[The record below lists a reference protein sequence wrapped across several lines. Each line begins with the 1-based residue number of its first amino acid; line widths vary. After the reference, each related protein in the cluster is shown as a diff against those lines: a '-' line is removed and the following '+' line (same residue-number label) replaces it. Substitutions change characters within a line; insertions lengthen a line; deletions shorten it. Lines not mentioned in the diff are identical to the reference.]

1 MTYIQKKLKLDDA
14 AIEKIAQAVQRA
26 ESKTSGEIFVA
37 AAKES
42 ARYSF
47 RELLFSVLASLIVF
61 CALLPFASGIESAL
75 KSRYWFVSDWQLP
88 AFYGITIFGLIAV
101 LFYFAG
107 IPFIDRLIVPR
118 AIQNRCVNS
127 RALRCFAENG
137 VYKTRE
143 NSGIL
148 IFISLLERQ
157 VRIIADS
164 GISAKISDDLWKLIA
179 DELAEGIG
187 KRDAASAI
195 IGAIEKCGE
204 LLAQHFPAEADNP
217 DELSNNI
224 IFLENPEW
232 T

>member
-26 ESKTSGEIFVA
+26 ES
-37 AAKES
+37 
-42 ARYSF
+42 
-47 RELLFSVLASLIVF
+47 
-61 CALLPFASGIESAL
+61 
-75 KSRYWFVSDWQLP
+75 
-88 AFYGITIFGLIAV
+88 
-101 LFYFAG
+101 
-107 IPFIDRLIVPR
+107 
-118 AIQNRCVNS
+118 
-127 RALRCFAENG
+127 
-137 VYKTRE
+137 KTRE